1 MKVKT
6 IIEHKLPSGKTLLSC
21 IRCLA
26 YLDENLS
33 LDLDYYTARQY
44 LKFMEVPPEKR
55 CTHET
60 LEPGSK
66 EELIKKLDEI
76 NGHGDTYRIV
86 VILKEII
93 RRLP

>member
-6 IIEHKLPSGKTLLSC
+6 IIEHKLSSGKTLRSC

-26 YLDENLS
+26 YVDENLS

-60 LEPGSK
+60 MKPDSK
-66 EELIKKLDEI
+66 EELIKKVDECWP
-76 NGHGDTYRIV
+76 HSSQLATL
-86 VILKEII
+86 LKEII